1 VKLGRDLPGLQVKP
15 FPNDLGQRIYD
26 HVSQEAWQQWIDQS
40 KMVINEYRLNLA
52 TPEGRKFLM
61 EQCERFFFGPGSEM
75 PPDYVPPKPS

>member
-1 VKLGRDLPGLQVKP
+1 LGRDLPGLQVKP

-52 TPEGRKFLM
+52 TPEGR
-61 EQCERFFFGPGSEM
+61 
-75 PPDYVPPKPS
+75 